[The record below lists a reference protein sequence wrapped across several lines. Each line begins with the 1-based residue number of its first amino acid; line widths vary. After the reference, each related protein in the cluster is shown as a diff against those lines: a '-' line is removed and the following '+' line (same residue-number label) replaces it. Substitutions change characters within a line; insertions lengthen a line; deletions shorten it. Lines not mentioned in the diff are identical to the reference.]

1 MFVCYQDEK
10 PCYVVDTLDAVDAI
24 PSVVFT
30 RVEEVEFA
38 VLYNDKVY
46 LSEEDLYNAQ
56 VKYIE
61 SIRAS
66 LYNKEVDTLM
76 SEYNRKKL
84 FNLFNEEEEE
94 ALLAKIE
101 TKVAKIKEENPYP
114 IPKEVGLLNK
124 EEEIEEN
131 VEEITQNSTIL

>member
-30 RVEEVEFA
+30 KVEEVEFA

-61 SIRAS
+61 STRAS
-66 LYNKEVDTLM
+66 LYNKKVDTLM

-84 FNLFNEEEEE
+84 FNLFNEGEEE

-101 TKVAKIKEENPYP
+101 AKVAKIKEENPYP
-114 IPKEVGLLNK
+114 API
-124 EEEIEEN
+124 N
-131 VEEITQNSTIL
+131 VETETTGTIL